1 MSWQNYTSNLIPEL
15 DFCYSIP
22 TKVKGRKVSSTSVA
36 ITNLTSVAVLV
47 FILGFIGARIKSDV
61 RIPEQIYQ
69 MISIFLLFGIGLKG
83 GHALREVSF
92 TSFAGPALATL
103 GLGILIPFIAFATLK
118 LVRKINDLDRGA
130 IAAHYGS
137 TSLVTFTAALLFLEN
152 SGIKVE
158 GFATALLTIMEVP
171 GIVVGVYLGSRHRD
185 KSVQW
190 GKTLQEVI
198 TGKTILLLV
207 GGLIIGAITSDAGF
221 LKVAPFFIDL
231 QSGFLALFLL
241 HLGYL
246 AGSNWGEIKKV
257 GAMVG
262 IFALIFPV
270 FAGTLGVV
278 VGNLVGLSV
287 GGATILGVLCASA
300 SYIAAP
306 AAVSIGLPEANAPLA
321 LISSIGVTF
330 PFNLII
336 GIPLYLEIAK
346 TLSNL

>member
-1 MSWQNYTSNLIPEL
+1 M
-15 DFCYSIP
+15 
-22 TKVKGRKVSSTSVA
+22 SSTSVA

-47 FILGFIGARIKSDV
+47 FILGFVGARMKSDV

-118 LVRKINDLDRGA
+118 LVPKINDLDRGA

-152 SGIKVE
+152 SGVKVE

-190 GKTLQEVI
+190 GKTIQEVI

-207 GGLIIGAITSDAGF
+207 GGLVIGAITSDAGF

-257 GAMVG
+257 GVIVG
-262 IFALIFPV
+262 VFAAIFPI

-278 VGNLVGLSV
+278 IGNMVGLSV

-306 AAVSIGLPEANAPLA
+306 AAVSVGLPEANAPLA
-321 LISSIGVTF
+321 LMSSIGVTF
-330 PFNLII
+330 PFNLLV
-336 GIPLYLEIAK
+336 GIPLYLEISQRISG
-346 TLSNL
+346 L

>member
-1 MSWQNYTSNLIPEL
+1 M
-15 DFCYSIP
+15 
-22 TKVKGRKVSSTSVA
+22 SSTEVA

-47 FILGFIGARIKSDV
+47 FVLGFIGAKIKSDV
-61 RIPEQIYQ
+61 RIPESIYQ

-83 GHALREVSF
+83 GHALKE
-92 TSFAGPALATL
+92 TSFGSFVKPAIATL
-103 GLGILIPFIAFATLK
+103 ALGILIPIIAFIVLK
-118 LVRKINDLDRGA
+118 FARKINDLDRGA

-137 TSLVTFTAALLFLEN
+137 TSLVTFSAALLFLEN

-158 GFATALLTIMEVP
+158 GFATALLTIMEIP

-190 GKTLQEVI
+190 GKTLHEVI

-207 GGLIIGAITSDAGF
+207 GGLVIGVTTSLAGYK
-221 LKVAPFFIDL
+221 KVAPFFIDL
-231 QSGFLALFLL
+231 QSGFLTLFLL

-262 IFALIFPV
+262 VFALIFPI
-270 FAGTLGVV
+270 FTGTLGVV
-278 VGNLVGLSV
+278 AGHMVGLSI

-321 LISSIGVTF
+321 LMSSIGVTF
-330 PFNLII
+330 PFNLLV

-346 TLSNL
+346 RLSGM

>member
-1 MSWQNYTSNLIPEL
+1 M
-15 DFCYSIP
+15 
-22 TKVKGRKVSSTSVA
+22 SSTEVA

-47 FILGFIGARIKSDV
+47 FVLGFLGAKIKSDV
-61 RIPEQIYQ
+61 RIPESIYQ

-83 GHALREVSF
+83 GHALKE
-92 TSFAGPALATL
+92 TSFGSFVKPAIATL
-103 GLGILIPFIAFATLK
+103 ALGILIPIIAFMVLK
-118 LVRKINDLDRGA
+118 FARKISDLDRGA

-137 TSLVTFTAALLFLEN
+137 TSLVTFSAALLFLEN

-158 GFATALLTIMEVP
+158 GFATALLTIMEIP

-190 GKTLQEVI
+190 GRTLHEVI

-207 GGLIIGAITSDAGF
+207 GGLVIGVTTSLAGYM
-221 LKVAPFFIDL
+221 KVAPFFIDL
-231 QSGFLALFLL
+231 QSGFLTLFLL

-262 IFALIFPV
+262 VFALIFPI
-270 FAGTLGVV
+270 FTGTLGVLA
-278 VGNLVGLSV
+278 GHIVGLSI

-321 LISSIGVTF
+321 LMSSIGVTF
-330 PFNLII
+330 PFNLLV

-346 TLSNL
+346 RFSGK

>member
-1 MSWQNYTSNLIPEL
+1 M
-15 DFCYSIP
+15 
-22 TKVKGRKVSSTSVA
+22 SSTSVA

-103 GLGILIPFIAFATLK
+103 GLGILIPFIAFTTLK

-190 GKTLQEVI
+190 GKTFQEVI

-207 GGLIIGAITSDAGF
+207 GGLVIGALTSDAGF
-221 LKVAPFFIDL
+221 MKVAPFFIDL

-262 IFALIFPV
+262 IFAIIFPI

-278 VGNLVGLSV
+278 VGNMVGLSV

-306 AAVSIGLPEANAPLA
+306 AAVSVGLPEANAPLA
-321 LISSIGVTF
+321 LMSSIGVTF
-330 PFNLII
+330 PFNLLV
-336 GIPLYLEIAK
+336 GIPLYLEISQK
-346 TLSNL
+346 ISGL

>member
-1 MSWQNYTSNLIPEL
+1 MNP
-15 DFCYSIP
+15 
-22 TKVKGRKVSSTSVA
+22 TSVA
-36 ITNLTSVAVLV
+36 ITNLTSVAVLI
-47 FILGFIGARIKSDV
+47 FILGFLAARIKSDV

-83 GHALREVSF
+83 GHALKGVSF
-92 TSFAGPALATL
+92 GNFVGPALATL
-103 GLGILIPFIAFATLK
+103 ALGILIPLAAFAALK

-137 TSLVTFTAALLFLEN
+137 TSLVTFSAALLFLEN
-152 SGIKVE
+152 SAIQVE

-190 GKTLQEVI
+190 GKTLHEVI

-207 GGLIIGAITSDAGF
+207 GGLIIGAITSQTGY

-246 AGSNWGEIKKV
+246 AGSNWEEIKKV
-257 GAMVG
+257 GARVAV
-262 IFALIFPV
+262 FAIIFPI
-270 FAGTLGVV
+270 FAGTFGVI
-278 VGNLVGLSV
+278 VGNMVGLSI
-287 GGATILGVLCASA
+287 GGATILGVLSASA

-306 AAVSIGLPEANAPLA
+306 AAVSVGLPEANAPLA
-321 LISSIGVTF
+321 LMSSIGVTF
-330 PFNLII
+330 PFNLIF

-346 TLSNL
+346 RFSGL

>member
-1 MSWQNYTSNLIPEL
+1 M
-15 DFCYSIP
+15 
-22 TKVKGRKVSSTSVA
+22 SSTSVA

-92 TSFAGPALATL
+92 SSFAGPALATL
-103 GLGILIPFIAFATLK
+103 GLGIIIPLIAFMALK
-118 LVRKINDLDRGA
+118 MVRKINDLDRGA

-137 TSLVTFTAALLFLEN
+137 TSLVTFSAALLFLEN
-152 SGIKVE
+152 SGIEVE
-158 GFATALLTIMEVP
+158 GFATSLLTIMEVP

-190 GKTLQEVI
+190 GKTLHEVI

-207 GGLIIGAITSDAGF
+207 GGLLIGAITSNAGF
-221 LKVAPFFIDL
+221 IKVVPFFIDL

-246 AGSNWGEIKKV
+246 AGSNWAEIRKV

-262 IFALIFPV
+262 VFALIFPV
-270 FAGTLGVV
+270 FAGTLGVIA
-278 VGNLVGLSV
+278 GNMVGLSI
-287 GGATILGVLCASA
+287 GGATILGVLSASA

-306 AAVSIGLPEANAPLA
+306 AAVSVGLPEANAPLA
-321 LISSIGVTF
+321 LMSSIGVTF
-330 PFNLII
+330 PFNLLI
-336 GIPLYLEIAK
+336 GIPLYLEIARK
-346 TLSNL
+346 FSGL

>member
-1 MSWQNYTSNLIPEL
+1 M
-15 DFCYSIP
+15 
-22 TKVKGRKVSSTSVA
+22 SSTSVA

-92 TSFAGPALATL
+92 KSFATPALATL

-152 SGIKVE
+152 SGIEVE
-158 GFATALLTIMEVP
+158 GFATALLTIMEIP

-185 KSVQW
+185 KGVQW

-207 GGLIIGAITSDAGF
+207 GGLVIGAITTDAGF
-221 LKVAPFFIDL
+221 MKVAPFFIDL

-262 IFALIFPV
+262 VFAIIFPI
-270 FAGTLGVV
+270 FAGTLGVIA
-278 VGNLVGLSV
+278 GNVAGLSV

-306 AAVSIGLPEANAPLA
+306 AAVSVGLPEANAPLA
-321 LISSIGVTF
+321 LMSSIGVTF
-330 PFNLII
+330 PFNLLI

-346 TLSNL
+346 QLSSL

>member
-1 MSWQNYTSNLIPEL
+1 M
-15 DFCYSIP
+15 
-22 TKVKGRKVSSTSVA
+22 SSTSVA

-47 FILGFIGARIKSDV
+47 FILGFVGARMKSDV

-92 TSFAGPALATL
+92 SSFAGPALATL

-152 SGIKVE
+152 SGIEVE

-207 GGLIIGAITSDAGF
+207 GGLIIGAVTSDAGF

-257 GAMVG
+257 GAMLGV
-262 IFALIFPV
+262 FAIIFPI

-278 VGNLVGLSV
+278 VGNMVGLSV

-306 AAVSIGLPEANAPLA
+306 AAVSVGLPEANAPLA
-321 LISSIGVTF
+321 LMSSIGVTF
-330 PFNLII
+330 PFNLLV

-346 TLSNL
+346 QISGL

>member
-15 DFCYSIP
+15 DFCYSVS
-22 TKVKGRKVSSTSVA
+22 TKAKESSINSTSVA

-185 KSVQW
+185 KNVQW
-190 GKTLQEVI
+190 IKTLQEVI

-262 IFALIFPV
+262 VFAVIFPI

-278 VGNLVGLSV
+278 IGNMVGLSV

-306 AAVSIGLPEANAPLA
+306 AAVSVGLPEANAPLA
-321 LISSIGVTF
+321 LMSSIGVTF
-330 PFNLII
+330 PFNLLV
-336 GIPLYLEIAK
+336 GIPLYLEISQK
-346 TLSNL
+346 LSGS

>member
-1 MSWQNYTSNLIPEL
+1 MSSAE
-15 DFCYSIP
+15 
-22 TKVKGRKVSSTSVA
+22 VA

-47 FILGFIGARIKSDV
+47 FVLGFIGAKIKSDV
-61 RIPEQIYQ
+61 RIPESIYQ

-83 GHALREVSF
+83 GHALKE
-92 TSFAGPALATL
+92 TSFGSFVKPAIATL
-103 GLGILIPFIAFATLK
+103 ALGILIPIIAFIVLK
-118 LVRKINDLDRGA
+118 FARKINDLDRGA

-137 TSLVTFTAALLFLEN
+137 TSLVTFSAALLFLEN

-158 GFATALLTIMEVP
+158 GFATALLTIMEIP

-190 GKTLQEVI
+190 GKTLHEVI

-207 GGLIIGAITSDAGF
+207 GGLVIGVTTSHAGYM
-221 LKVAPFFIDL
+221 KVAPFFIDL
-231 QSGFLALFLL
+231 QSGFLTLFLL

-246 AGSNWGEIKKV
+246 AGSNWVEIKKV
-257 GAMVG
+257 GAIVG
-262 IFALIFPV
+262 VFALIFPI
-270 FAGTLGVV
+270 FAGTLGVIT
-278 VGNLVGLSV
+278 GNMVGLSV

-321 LISSIGVTF
+321 LMSSIGVTF
-330 PFNLII
+330 PFNLLV

-346 TLSNL
+346 RISAF